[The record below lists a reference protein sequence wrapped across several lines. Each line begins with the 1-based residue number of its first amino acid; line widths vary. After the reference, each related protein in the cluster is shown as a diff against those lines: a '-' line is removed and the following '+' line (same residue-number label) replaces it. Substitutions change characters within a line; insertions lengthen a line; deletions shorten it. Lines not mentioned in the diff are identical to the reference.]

1 MASAI
6 AARQDES
13 ELSRRK
19 LVEKSKEF
27 KRTSSEEVRHEVS
40 PLMKAFQSEVGVIR
54 IGQDHNS
61 SIHLSKEAFLWPSL
75 NVEYAYCLELSRY
88 SDHAGLCGPWYAHCR
103 VMSTLVSGWCSPI
116 YRFGWK

>member
-27 KRTSSEEVRHEVS
+27 KKTSSEEVRHQVS
-40 PLMKAFQSEVGVIR
+40 SLMKAFQSEVREIR
-54 IGQDHNS
+54 IGQDHVCRINICLS
-61 SIHLSKEAFLWPSL
+61 SWIQKHMHGKHYSPGVVVYYMFISEAIS
-75 NVEYAYCLELSRY
+75 
-88 SDHAGLCGPWYAHCR
+88 
-103 VMSTLVSGWCSPI
+103 
-116 YRFGWK
+116 